1 MKRQH
6 KTQKKSSLN
15 QIEIVSAS
23 EVSPKV
29 YFAACVT
36 EAIRSN
42 EQRAKETEANRSRFD
57 QAIREH
63 YEDTCK
69 RIAFKKTE
77 ELVTKETAKAIRAG
91 RSFDSKT
98 TMAESILKG
107 HYGKLGHHH
116 SLDHIKR
123 LVAVQEL
130 RKMSWKWSI
139 PKREKI
145 ADILT
150 TGMRDRNES
159 VAEAAKEALINVR
172 QSLILFREKPGKS

>member
-1 MKRQH
+1 MRRPH
-6 KTQKKSSLN
+6 KAQKKSPLN
-15 QIEIVSAS
+15 QIKIVPAS
-23 EVSPKV
+23 QVSPKV
-29 YFAACVT
+29 YFAACMA

-42 EQRAKETEANRSRFD
+42 AQRAKEDEANRSRID

-69 RIAFKKTE
+69 QIAFKKTE
-77 ELVTKETAKAIRAG
+77 ELVTKETVKMIRAG

-123 LVAVQEL
+123 LAAVQEI
-130 RKMSWKWSI
+130 RKMSWIWSI
-139 PKREKI
+139 PKRENI
-145 ADILT
+145 VDILT
-150 TGMRDRNES
+150 MGMRDRNES
-159 VAEAAKEALINVR
+159 VAEAARNALISVR
-172 QSLILFREKPGKS
+172 QSLILFREKPRKS

>member
-1 MKRQH
+1 MRRPH
-6 KTQKKSSLN
+6 KAQKKSSLN
-15 QIEIVSAS
+15 QIKIVSAS
-23 EVSPKV
+23 EVGPKV

-36 EAIRSN
+36 EAIRN
-42 EQRAKETEANRSRFD
+42 NTQRAKDAKANRSRFD
-57 QAIREH
+57 QAIRDH

-69 RIAFKKTE
+69 QIAFKKIE
-77 ELVTKETAKAIRAG
+77 ELVTKETVKAIRAG

-107 HYGKLGHHH
+107 NYGKLGHHH

-145 ADILT
+145 VDILT
-150 TGMRDRNES
+150 MGMRDRNES
-159 VAEAAKEALINVR
+159 VAEAARDALISVR